1 MSSSGVVRW
10 GILGPGSIAARF
22 MRHAGEAANA
32 EVVAV
37 GSRTPERAA
46 AFAATFGIARAHPSY
61 EALLEDPAVDAVY
74 IAVPNALHHP
84 WTLRALAAGK
94 HVLCEKPYSRRPAE
108 VVEAFDAADVA
119 GRVLMEAFMWRH
131 TPHARRFL
139 ELLPEVGALQA
150 IRATF
155 SFRIGDP
162 ADVRLQ
168 ADLAGGS
175 LMDVGCY
182 AVSGARL
189 VAGSEPVRVLGDQTL
204 APSGVDMTFAGLLR
218 FPGDVIAT
226 INSGFTSD
234 HASLEA
240 IGDAGSLVM
249 RSPWQGQARVLWLD
263 DREIPITP
271 VDPYPL
277 ELANMSGAILG
288 ENAAL
293 LGRADALG
301 QARTIAALYESA
313 ATGAAVA
320 VEGGSDRA

>member
-1 MSSSGVVRW
+1 MPASRVVRW
-10 GILGPGSIAARF
+10 GILGPGSIASRF
-22 MRHAGEAANA
+22 MRRASEAANA

-46 AFAATFGIARAHPSY
+46 AFAATYGIARAHGSY
-61 EALLEDPAVDAVY
+61 EALLDDPAVDAVY
-74 IAVPNALHHP
+74 IGVPNSLHHP
-84 WTLRALAAGK
+84 WTMRALAAGK
-94 HVLCEKPYSRRPAE
+94 HALCEKPYSRHPAE
-108 VVEAFDAADVA
+108 VAGAFDAADRA
-119 GRVLMEAFMWRH
+119 GRILMEAFMWRH
-131 TPHARRFL
+131 TPQARRFV

-155 SFRIGDP
+155 SFRIDGS

-168 ADLAGGS
+168 ADLDGGS

-189 VAGSEPVRVLGDQTL
+189 VAGSEPVRVLGEQTL
-204 APSGVDMTFAGLLR
+204 APAGVDMTFAGLLR

-226 INSGFTSD
+226 IGSGFTSD
-234 HASLEA
+234 DASLEA
-240 IGDAGSLVM
+240 VGDANILVM
-249 RSPWQGQARVLWLD
+249 RSPWQGQARALWLG
-263 DREIPITP
+263 DREIPVTP

-277 ELANMSGAILG
+277 ELENMSAAILG
-288 ENAAL
+288 EGRPL

-313 ATGAAVA
+313 TTGAAVTIEA
-320 VEGGSDRA
+320 

>member
-1 MSSSGVVRW
+1 MPSSGVVRW
-10 GILGPGSIAARF
+10 GILGPGSIASRF
-22 MRHAGEAANA
+22 MRRASEAANA

-46 AFAATFGIARAHPSY
+46 AFAATHGIARAHGSY
-61 EALLEDPAVDAVY
+61 EALLDDLAVDAVY
-74 IAVPNALHHP
+74 IGVPNSLHHP

-94 HVLCEKPYSRRPAE
+94 HVLCEKPYSRHPAE
-108 VVEAFDAADVA
+108 VAEAFDAADRA
-119 GRVLMEAFMWRH
+119 GRILMEAFMWRH
-131 TPHARRFL
+131 TPQARRFV

-155 SFRIGDP
+155 SFRIDGP

-168 ADLAGGS
+168 ADLDGGS

-189 VAGSEPVRVLGDQTL
+189 VAGSEPVRVLGEQTV

-226 INSGFTSD
+226 IGSGFTSD
-234 HASLEA
+234 DASLEA
-240 IGDAGSLVM
+240 VGDANILVM
-249 RSPWQGQARVLWLD
+249 RSPWQGQARAIWLG
-263 DREIPITP
+263 DREIPVTP

-277 ELANMSGAILG
+277 ELLNMSAAILEEG
-288 ENAAL
+288 QPL

-313 ATGAAVA
+313 ATGAAVT
-320 VEGGSDRA
+320 VEA

>member
-1 MSSSGVVRW
+1 MASSGVVRW

-22 MRHAGEAANA
+22 MRHAGEATNA
-32 EVVAV
+32 TVVAV
-37 GSRTPERAA
+37 GSRTRERAA
-46 AFAATFGIARAHPSY
+46 GFAATFGISRAHPSY
-61 EALLEDPAVDAVY
+61 EALLDDPAVDAVY
-74 IAVPNALHHP
+74 ICLPNALHHP

-94 HVLCEKPYSRRPAE
+94 HVLCEKPYSRHPAE
-108 VVEAFDAADVA
+108 VAEAFDVAAAAD
-119 GRVLMEAFMWRH
+119 RVLMEAFMWRH
-131 TPHARRFL
+131 TPQARRFV

-155 SFRIGDP
+155 SFRIDDP

-168 ADLAGGS
+168 ADLDGGS

-189 VAGSEPVRVLGDQTL
+189 VAGSEPVRVLGEQTL

-218 FPGDVIAT
+218 FPADVIAT
-226 INSGFTSD
+226 IGSGFASD
-234 HASLEA
+234 DASLEA
-240 IGDAGSLVM
+240 IGDANILVM
-249 RSPWQGQARVLWLD
+249 RSPWQGQARALWLG
-263 DREIPITP
+263 DREIQVTP

-277 ELANMSGAILG
+277 ELENMSAAILG
-288 ENAAL
+288 EAAPL
-293 LGRADALG
+293 LGRDDALG

-320 VEGGSDRA
+320 VEA